1 MTIFEVDPLQDLRWK
16 IFIEQHPDASIF
28 HRVEWLRA
36 LQSCYGYVPRA
47 LSFSPPGVPLRSGL
61 LFCEVRSLLTGN
73 RFVSLPF
80 SDHCEV
86 LVSDPEELPEFLAGM
101 ADRVDAGR
109 WKYFEVRPILNKV
122 PDSRTRLGVSNT
134 YYFHRIEIHS
144 SEERIFKSL
153 HKDCV
158 QRKIRRA
165 EREKLRYEV
174 GSSDALLKHFYKMLI
189 MTRRRQYVP
198 PQPLKWFKSLI
209 VAMGNDL
216 QIRVAFKEDT
226 PVASILT
233 ICDQRTMVYKYGCS
247 NIRFNNLGGTTMLF
261 WRAIQEARAKGIV
274 EFDMG
279 RSDLGNSG
287 LVIFK
292 EHWGA
297 QRNVS
302 SYLRYPAP
310 AARPGPEYA
319 IKHLKKLILMTPDA
333 PLVMLGRL
341 LYRHIG

>member
-1 MTIFEVDPLQDLRWK
+1 M
-16 IFIEQHPDASIF
+16 
-28 HRVEWLRA
+28 
-36 LQSCYGYVPRA
+36 PRA
-47 LSFSPPGVPLRSGL
+47 LSLSAPGSPLETGL

-86 LVSDPEELPEFLAGM
+86 LASEPEEVTALLAGM
-101 ADRVDAGR
+101 AERVDEGR
-109 WKYFEVRPILNKV
+109 WKYFEVRPILNK
-122 PDSRTRLGVSNT
+122 PQGQQESFGISNT
-134 YYFHRIEIHS
+134 YYFHRMDLHT
-144 SEERIFKSL
+144 SEELIFKSL

-165 EREKLRYEV
+165 EREKLRYEA
-174 GSSDALLKHFYKMLI
+174 GSSHTLLKHFYKLMI
-189 MTRRRQYVP
+189 MTRRRQKVP
-198 PQPLKWFKSLI
+198 PQPLKWFQSLI
-209 VAMGNDL
+209 ASLGSDL
-216 QIRVAFKEDT
+216 QIRIAFKGDT

-233 ICDQRTMVYKYGCS
+233 ICDKKTMVHKYGCS
-247 NIRFNNLGGTTMLF
+247 DIRFNNLGATAMLF
-261 WRAIQEARAKGIV
+261 WKTIQEAKAMGIV

-279 RSDLGNSG
+279 RSDLDNPG
-287 LVIFK
+287 LVTFK

-297 QRNVS
+297 RRAVL

-310 AARPGPEYA
+310 AASSGAERA
-319 IKHLKKLILMTPDA
+319 IKHFKKVISVTPDT